1 MKKEDVESYLDL
13 CRAFESTKR
22 SLQMNKRS
30 KVNITIP
37 FVTLNEL
44 CKEHHKKD
52 FSTKLSESKYNGN
65 ISLFKDRLC
74 IDLEFMKSLFQETID
89 RIIGLIKSVL
99 TNTNA
104 RGISTILLV
113 GGFSEC
119 HLAQAAIRDAFS
131 DKTYF
136 TRRTISCRIER
147 SCTLW
152 SYAKFY
158 RLEMRA
164 QNIWPPDQTNI

>member
-52 FSTKLSESKYNGN
+52 F
-65 ISLFKDRLC
+65 
-74 IDLEFMKSLFQETID
+74 
-89 RIIGLIKSVL
+89 
-99 TNTNA
+99 
-104 RGISTILLV
+104 
-113 GGFSEC
+113 
-119 HLAQAAIRDAFS
+119 
-131 DKTYF
+131 
-136 TRRTISCRIER
+136 
-147 SCTLW
+147 W
-152 SYAKFY
+152 
-158 RLEMRA
+158 
-164 QNIWPPDQTNI
+164 